1 MKNWAE
7 EYENIGHSHEIFT
20 QNLDRTVT
28 NVVQL
33 LMLKAMTIST
43 AESCTGGLL
52 SELITSVP
60 GASQVF
66 ELGVCTYSNRIK
78 QTLLNVPEGMLAQY
92 GSVSRQVALAMVRG
106 LKEKSGA
113 DLCISVTGLAGPGGG
128 TPEQPV
134 GTVYVGFAFGSTEWV
149 SGLRLWELDAIN
161 RNSIRRHTALCA
173 FGIAEHIL
181 AEVGNQ

>member
-78 QTLLNVPEGMLAQY
+78 QALLNVPEGMLAQY
-92 GSVSRQVALAMVRG
+92 GPVSRQVALAMVRG
-106 LKEKSGA
+106 LKEKSDA

-134 GTVYVGFAFGSTEWV
+134 GTVYVGFAFGIGV
-149 SGLRLWELDAIN
+149 RLAAVGIG
-161 RNSIRRHTALCA
+161 RNQQEQHTAA
-173 FGIAEHIL
+173 HSPMRIRNRRAHI
-181 AEVGNQ
+181 GGGW

>member
-78 QTLLNVPEGMLAQY
+78 QALLNVPEGMLAQY
-92 GSVSRQVALAMVRG
+92 GPVSRQVALAMVRG
-106 LKEKSGA
+106 LKEKSDA
-113 DLCISVTGLAGPGGG
+113 DLCISVTGLAGPGAARRNRLCRLRVWKHGVG
-128 TPEQPV
+128 VRLAAVGIGRNQQEQ
-134 GTVYVGFAFGSTEWV
+134 
-149 SGLRLWELDAIN
+149 
-161 RNSIRRHTALCA
+161 HTAA
-173 FGIAEHIL
+173 HSPMRIRNRRAHI
-181 AEVGNQ
+181 GGGW

>member
-92 GSVSRQVALAMVRG
+92 GPVSRQVALAMVRG

-113 DLCISVTGLAGPGGG
+113 DLCISVTGLAGPDGDG
-128 TPEQPV
+128 TGRPI
-134 GTVYVGFAFGSTEWV
+134 GLVYIGLDMNGFSYNQELHLAGSRAQIRE
-149 SGLRLWELDAIN
+149 DAARAIFEMLL
-161 RNSIRRHTALCA
+161 TYL
-173 FGIAEHIL
+173 
-181 AEVGNQ
+181 

>member
-92 GSVSRQVALAMVRG
+92 GPVSRQVALAMVRG

-128 TPEQPV
+128 TDAVHADLPFLE
-134 GTVYVGFAFGSTEWV
+134 GCSLTVLHPCCSLITNLRQYV
-149 SGLRLWELDAIN
+149 
-161 RNSIRRHTALCA
+161 LCDSECA
-173 FGIAEHIL
+173 
-181 AEVGNQ
+181 